1 MSIRK
6 HKLQNLINGSLE
18 AYYWLGFLLADGHF
32 SKTNRLVVALQQSD
46 RNHLEKMKTFL
57 GVGEVTIRESKLN
70 PPVAQ
75 YSVMDVGTLRFLKER
90 FAIVSNKTI
99 SPPNL
104 ISLTPEELFAVSIG
118 FIDGDGAI
126 QFPTGRTDAQLA
138 VKCHAA
144 WKNTLEYIFKVPVRI
159 NSAGYAYFCIT
170 DNTKLREIK
179 NKAIQLNLPIMDR
192 KWSKIDLNRE
202 SRMVIAQRRRSEVRT
217 LYSQGLTLL
226 EISTHLDLKYTTVWQ
241 LLNRKDKLCKK
252 A

>member
-75 YSVMDVGTLRFLKER
+75 YSVMDVATIRFLKER
-90 FAIVSNKTI
+90 FSIVSNKTVC
-99 SPPNL
+99 PPDL
-104 ISLTPEELFAVSIG
+104 ACLSPEELFAVSIG
-118 FIDGDGAI
+118 FIDGDGSI
-126 QFPTGRTDAQLA
+126 RFQTGRTDAQLT
-138 VKCHAA
+138 VKCHAS
-144 WKNTLEYIFKVPVRI
+144 WQKTLEYMFNTSVRI
-159 NSAGYAYFCIT
+159 NNEGYAYFAIS
-170 DNTKLREIK
+170 DNTRLREIK
-179 NKAIQLNLPIMDR
+179 TKAIQLKLPLMER
-192 KWSKIDLNRE
+192 KWDKIDVHRE
-202 SRMVIAQRRRSEVRT
+202 SRMVVAQRR
-217 LYSQGLTLL
+217 YSQVRALYEQGTSLINIARQLN
-226 EISTHLDLKYTTVWQ
+226 LKYTTVWQ